1 MVQESYNTR
10 NFKRNQISVAIN
22 MLSSPKNTQDAIWV
36 VKKGMYVPC
45 QTKWVDLLVSTWRLV
60 LLLTG
65 ETNYNISAVKV

>member
-1 MVQESYNTR
+1 
-10 NFKRNQISVAIN
+10 